1 MKTLQDDL
9 KLEQP
14 LDLTLFWQTAAQLP
28 ARPNATRSTHAILRC
43 RYNSNGSRSRTF
55 DQMAHDLG
63 VTRTRAAELVRR
75 ALQRMRA
82 YKAQFVLHPT
92 APEDNPE
99 TCWVFEIHNT
109 EPSTIA
115 RYRGRLPVTDAAWAA
130 LGIDRRAHY
139 VDAILTPPALW
150 EILHTLP
157 ILEAPDGR

>member
-14 LDLTLFWQTAAQLP
+14 LDLPRFWQTAAQLP
-28 ARPNATRSTHAILRC
+28 ARKNATRSTHAILRM
-43 RYNSNGSRSRTF
+43 RYNSNGRRVSTF
-55 DQMAHDLG
+55 DQMAHELG

-82 YKAQFVLHPT
+82 HKAQFVIKP
-92 APEDNPE
+92 ANPEDDSE
-99 TCWVFEIHNT
+99 TCWVFEIHDT
-109 EPSTIA
+109 EPPTIA
-115 RYRGRLPVTDAAWAA
+115 RYKGCLPVTYAAWDA

-150 EILHTLP
+150 EILHTIP
-157 ILEAPDGR
+157 VMEARNG